1 MRDFRPLSA
10 AFVRTVTE
18 PKDYGDGRGGHG
30 LYLIVRQ
37 YSQGKTSKS
46 WAQRLTI
53 NGKRRAM
60 GLGSY
65 PVVTLANAREKAL
78 ENARAVANGK
88 DPRRKPEAEK
98 TPTFAKCM
106 ERAIEVKR
114 RDWKHPRTE
123 EQLRFFITKYALP
136 HIGDKPINAI
146 TPADVLE
153 FLAPLAMQIPAS
165 ARKTKSALRQ
175 VFAWSIARGLRESNP
190 ADQNISDALPSLA
203 TRAHHKALSCA
214 QVGAAIKTVEATD
227 AWELTKACFTFMVL
241 TATRSGESRLATW
254 GEIDLDSA
262 TWTIPAGRMKKD
274 REHRVPLSKAAVAVL
289 ERAKA
294 YSHGRGLVFPSST
307 GRAMS
312 DSTVSKLLRMNA
324 IPAVPHGFRSSF
336 RDWCAENNIDRQV
349 AEMCLAHNVGNATE
363 AAYLRS
369 DMFDRRR
376 EAMDAWAS
384 YLGLDGE
391 IEAK

>member
-1 MRDFRPLSA
+1 MQNFRPLSA
-10 AFVRTVTE
+10 AFVRTVNE
-18 PKDYGDGRGGHG
+18 PRDYGDGRGGHG

-37 YSQGKTSKS
+37 YSLGRISKS

-53 NGKRRAM
+53 NGKRRVM

-65 PVVTLANAREKAL
+65 PVVTLAHAREKAL
-78 ENARAVANGK
+78 ENARAVANGV
-88 DPRRKPEAEK
+88 DPRKTREIET
-98 TPTFAKCM
+98 TPTFVKCM
-106 ERAIEVKR
+106 DRAIEVKR

-123 EQLRFFITKYALP
+123 TQLRFFITKYALP
-136 HIGDKPINAI
+136 YIGNKPIDSI

-153 FLAPLAMQIPAS
+153 FLAPLAIETPAS

-175 VFAWSIARGLRESNP
+175 IFAWSIAQGLRDSNP

-203 TRAHHKALSCA
+203 TKEHHKALPCT

-227 AWELTKACFTFMVL
+227 AWELTKACFVFMVL

-254 GEIDLDSA
+254 DEIDLDSA
-262 TWTIPAGRMKKD
+262 TWTIPASRMKKD
-274 REHRVPLSKAAVAVL
+274 REHRVPLSKAAVAIL
-289 ERAKA
+289 ERSKA
-294 YSHGRGLVFPSST
+294 YSHGKGLVFPSST

-312 DSTVSKLLRMNA
+312 DSTVSKLLRINS

-336 RDWCAENNIDRQV
+336 RDWCAENNINRQV
-349 AEMCLAHNVGNATE
+349 AEMCLAHNVGDATE

-369 DMFDRRR
+369 DMFDLRR
-376 EAMDAWAS
+376 AALDAWAE
-384 YLGLDGE
+384 YLGMNEEGV
-391 IEAK
+391 